1 MHSTHGSPA
10 SIPIPQRSRSAYISL
25 IGTTRRTRRRRPEQL
40 WREIMANTRPS
51 TMRRMYNAFVDARF
65 RSVEREIARVRIY
78 HMEDNARSRIEG

>member
-1 MHSTHGSPA
+1 
-10 SIPIPQRSRSAYISL
+10 
-25 IGTTRRTRRRRPEQL
+25 
-40 WREIMANTRPS
+40 MANTRPS